1 MDILKNLDLSQVLG
15 GGYWWQDSAGY
26 WHYSLMQLCQIIGVS
41 SLKVKRE
48 LLQNHLRR
56 IAK

>member
-1 MDILKNLDLSQVLG
+1 MNLFEMQAIAG
-15 GGYWWQDSAGY
+15 GISREEYCAELDAIMSD
-26 WHYSLMQLCQIIGVS
+26 IGVS